1 MLKFEME
8 APIVMESKEEIVEA
22 LREMADAIED
32 GVERDW
38 IKGEI
43 QCMEWYIEEDD
54 GDGDDDGEDY
64 ETLDEEPEYIG
75 FADEYKD
82 EDEEDDD

>member
-38 IKGEI
+38 IKGEV
-43 QCMEWYIEEDD
+43 QCMEWYIGEDD
-54 GDGDDDGEDY
+54 EIDY
-64 ETLDEEPEYIG
+64 EEFD
-75 FADEYKD
+75 
-82 EDEEDDD
+82 DEEDEDDYEEFDDDEEEYN